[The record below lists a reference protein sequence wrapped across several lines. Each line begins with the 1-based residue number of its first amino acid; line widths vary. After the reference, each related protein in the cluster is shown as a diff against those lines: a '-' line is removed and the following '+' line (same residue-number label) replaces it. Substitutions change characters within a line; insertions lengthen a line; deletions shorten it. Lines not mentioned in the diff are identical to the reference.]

1 MSFEQ
6 VNPTGCKMC
15 GGKRWEYTDYDQYQQ
30 EQIIEY
36 RCCEPECGYQE
47 LTYGDEF
54 HTYNKTPEEVKE
66 FIEDWGLEEELEEVE
81 EEYLQG
87 LSNHVTK
94 EFHSLSQEEKE
105 NKCKRLLA
113 RIFELEVQLKANEE
127 AV

>member
-15 GGKRWEYTDYDQYQQ
+15 GGKRWEYTDYDSYQQ

-81 EEYLQG
+81 EKHRQG
-87 LSNHVTK
+87 LSNLATEK
-94 EFHSLSQEEKE
+94 FHSLSLEEKE
-105 NKCKRLLA
+105 KECRRLLG
-113 RIFELEVQLKANEE
+113 RLLELEVQLTANKE